1 MGPQAHGICTWG
13 AVRRPTYAG
22 GDIRQLRNVVS
33 TLDRSNIPTSTLN
46 EPRKNLSDNNM
57 FRVSCSNIIY
67 PYIPNKQACHVLSQF
82 ITQLERG
89 VLHRSHLHHV
99 TWLWSWHQMLRKL
112 NWNWEKHGSKIRH
125 PSAILVSPSET
136 EKNGNCENAHFIWRL
151 HGLIIE
157 KLTLDKKDKWLIKC
171 PAIVA
176 K

>member
-1 MGPQAHGICTWG
+1 MRPQAHGICAWG

-57 FRVSCSNIIY
+57 FRVRAVQY
-67 PYIPNKQACHVLSQF
+67 YIPPNKHACHVLSHF

-99 TWLWSWHQMLRKL
+99 AWLWSWHQMLRKL
-112 NWNWEKHGSKIRH
+112 NWNWENYGSKIRH

-136 EKNGNCENAHFIWRL
+136 EKKRKLRKCTL
-151 HGLIIE
+151 HLEIAWTDHWKVDTG
-157 KLTLDKKDKWLIKC
+157 
-171 PAIVA
+171 
-176 K
+176 